1 MSQLWSVAVITLEQ
15 QLRALVAEIVRAEID
30 KLRPAEPEALTV
42 AEFARR
48 LSVSERTV
56 RDAIREGRLEHMRI
70 GRAVRI
76 PSGARIEPRVEAATA
91 RARLVLLGGK
101 R

>member
-1 MSQLWSVAVITLEQ
+1 MTDLEAALRPIVAK
-15 QLRALVAEIVRAEID
+15 LVADELAKHRDPREGD
-30 KLRPAEPEALTV
+30 HLTV
-42 AEFARR
+42 AEYARR

-56 RDAIREGRLEHMRI
+56 RDAIRDGRLEHVRI

-76 PSGARIEPRVEAATA
+76 PVTARIEPRVEAATA
-91 RARLVLLGGK
+91 RARLLLLGGGGK

>member
-1 MSQLWSVAVITLEQ
+1 VAKVSDLEAA
-15 QLRALVAEIVRAEID
+15 LRPIVAKLVADELA
-30 KLRPAEPEALTV
+30 KHRPANDGEHLTV
-42 AEFARR
+42 AEYARR

-56 RDAIREGRLEHMRI
+56 RDAIRESRLEHQRI

-76 PSGARIEPRVEAATA
+76 PAGARIGPRVDAATA

>member
-1 MSQLWSVAVITLEQ
+1 MTDLEAALRPIVAK
-15 QLRALVAEIVRAEID
+15 LVADELAKQKPVANDGEC
-30 KLRPAEPEALTV
+30 LTV
-42 AEFARR
+42 SEFARR

-56 RDAIREGRLEHMRI
+56 RDAIKEGRLEHQRI

-76 PSGARIEPRVEAATA
+76 PTAAKIEPRIDKVTE

>member
-1 MSQLWSVAVITLEQ
+1 MSDALTEALRPVVAQ
-15 QLRALVAEIVRAEID
+15 LVADELAKHRAA
-30 KLRPAEPEALTV
+30 PADALITV

-48 LSVSERTV
+48 LSISERTV
-56 RDAIREGRLEHMRI
+56 RDAIREGRLEHQRI

-76 PSGARIEPRVEAATA
+76 PVAARIERRVDAVTA

>member
-1 MSQLWSVAVITLEQ
+1 MSDLEQ
-15 QLRALVAEIVRAEID
+15 LIRQIVRDELA
-30 KLRPAEPEALTV
+30 KAKPANDAALEYLTV
-42 AEFARR
+42 AEYARR

-56 RDAIREGRLEHMRI
+56 RDAIREGRLEHERI
-70 GRAVRI
+70 GRAVRV
-76 PSGARIEPRVEAATA
+76 PSAAHIERRQDPATA

>member
-1 MSQLWSVAVITLEQ
+1 MTDLEKQLES
-15 QLRALVAEIVRAEID
+15 LVERVVRRVLAE
-30 KLRPAEPEALTV
+30 KPANDAAPEYLTV
-42 AEFARR
+42 AVYAAR

-56 RDAIREGRLEHMRI
+56 RDAIRESRLEHVRI

-76 PSGARIEPRVEAATA
+76 PSAARIEPRVESVTA
-91 RARLVLLGGK
+91 RARLTLLGK